1 MKIYA
6 IKQKKCW
13 SWTMKNIRKSDIQEY
28 SILDKESTNDKGTI
42 GGSTEKQFVRL
53 DSSLLKGY
61 LKEAIK
67 RNTHYV
73 TYIDDFVKENF
84 DKESKDIPLKYV
96 SILLKQARMGIKETV
111 IKEVLG
117 SRLTNLMGFPTV
129 YNDMTSIDKDDYLVS
144 IDFLKFGQEIEILDN
159 KTQIDDFSTFSA
171 WEKLIDINFNE
182 IIDDANPNKE
192 KIIDKFKRDFVHQ
205 YILKSL
211 IFDDM
216 DFYPRNVVYI
226 KEEKSDGNCDYYL
239 APLLDYE
246 FIFSFRRK
254 DLMDRDCRE
263 NIEYLLKNYPQE
275 ISSFIATLEKNL
287 YENGVMH
294 TKKVDKIFKDVLKDD
309 TCYNGLKT
317 RFLQNIDRFHAEF
330 CRQSNKMQER
340 TF

>member
-1 MKIYA
+1 MND
-6 IKQKKCW
+6 IK
-13 SWTMKNIRKSDIQEY
+13 SSDMQEY
-28 SILDKESTNDKGTI
+28 PILDKESSNDKDTI
-42 GGSTEKQFVRL
+42 GGSTEKRFIRL

-67 RNTHYV
+67 KNTHYV

-84 DKESKDIPLKYV
+84 DKETKDIPLKYV
-96 SILLKQARMGIKETV
+96 SVLLKQARKEV
-111 IKEVLG
+111 QDNFVKEHFVKEVLG

-129 YNDMTSIDKDDYLVS
+129 YNDMTTIDGEYCLVS
-144 IDFLKFGQEIEILDN
+144 IDFLKSGQEVEILDN

-171 WEKLIDINFNE
+171 WEKLIDIDLNE
-182 IIDDANPNKE
+182 IIDDANHNKE
-192 KIIDKFKRDFVHQ
+192 KIVDKFKRDFVHQ

-211 IFDDM
+211 IFDDK
-216 DFYPRNVVYI
+216 DFYPKNVVYI
-226 KEEKSDGNCDYYL
+226 KEEKSDGDFDYYL

-246 FIFSFRRK
+246 FIFSFRRN
-254 DLMDRDCRE
+254 DLMEKDCRE

-287 YENGVMH
+287 YQNGVRQ
-294 TKKVDKIFKDVLKDD
+294 TKKVDKVFKDVTENDIY
-309 TCYNGLKT
+309 YNGLRT

-330 CRQSNKMQER
+330 CRQSKEMQEQ